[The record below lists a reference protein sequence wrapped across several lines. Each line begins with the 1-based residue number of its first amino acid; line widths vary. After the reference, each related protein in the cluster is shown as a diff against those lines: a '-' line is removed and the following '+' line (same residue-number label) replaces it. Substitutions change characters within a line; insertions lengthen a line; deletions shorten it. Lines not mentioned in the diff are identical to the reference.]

1 VAVSGFWRRF
11 RAQFGIRAPRMAVRP
26 PMPWW
31 GRVATLVV
39 TVGIVVGMWWWGFDF
54 GQIFGGVNR
63 REVEAKLSTLDSEA
77 TRLRGEAADVRIRN
91 SRLESDLA
99 MTRGAEQA
107 LSRQASDLAAENAQL
122 KEEVAFL
129 QKLVA
134 DSSKQAGLSIP
145 RLTVDAEPDGAY
157 RYNLIVVRGGNPKG
171 DFEGHVALQAAV
183 SAPDGGVQMLT
194 LPDDQ
199 PERRAS
205 LDLRFKYYQRIEGT
219 LRLPP
224 GSRLTALTARAY
236 EDGNTSPRASR
247 TLTNP

>member
-1 VAVSGFWRRF
+1 MAVSGFWQRVRT
-11 RAQFGIRAPRMAVRP
+11 RLGIGESRTAVAT

-31 GRVATLVV
+31 GRIAALVAGIAVV
-39 TVGIVVGMWWWGFDF
+39 TGMWWWGFDF
-54 GQIFGGVNR
+54 GQVFGGFDR
-63 REVEAKLSTLDSEA
+63 KEVEARLSTLDAEA
-77 TRLRGEAADVRIRN
+77 TRLRAEAADLRGRN

-99 MTRGAEQA
+99 MSRGAEQG
-107 LSRQASDLAAENAQL
+107 LSRQSSNLVTENAQL

-129 QKLVA
+129 QRLVA

-145 RLTVDAEPDGAY
+145 RLTIDVDPDGAY

-171 DFEGHVALQAAV
+171 DFEGHVALQAAL
-183 SAPDGGVQMLT
+183 SAPDGEVVTLT

-199 PERRAS
+199 PETRAG

-224 GSRLTALTARAY
+224 GSRLTALIARAY
-236 EDGNTSPRASR
+236 EDGNTSPRATRS
-247 TLTNP
+247 LTVL

>member
-1 VAVSGFWRRF
+1 VAVPGFWRRV
-11 RAQFGIRAPRMAVRP
+11 RAQFGVSEPRRASRRP
-26 PMPWW
+26 LPWW
-31 GRVATLVV
+31 GRIVTLAATLAVV
-39 TVGIVVGMWWWGFDF
+39 LGMWWWGFDL

-63 REVEAKLSTLDSEA
+63 KEVEQRLSTLDDEA
-77 TRLRGEAADVRIRN
+77 TRLRSEAAELRGHN

-99 MTRGAEQA
+99 MSRGAEQG
-107 LSRQASDLAAENAQL
+107 LSRQANDLVAENAQL

-145 RLTVDAEPDGAY
+145 RLTVDVDPDGAY

-171 DFEGHVALQAAV
+171 DFEGHVALQASL
-183 SAPDGGVQMLT
+183 SAPDSGTVTLT

-199 PERRAS
+199 PDTRAG

-219 LRLPP
+219 LRLPA
-224 GSRLTALTARAY
+224 GSRLIALTARAY
-236 EDGNTSPRASR
+236 EDGSTSPRATR
-247 TLTNP
+247 TLTSP

>member
-1 VAVSGFWRRF
+1 MAVSGFWRRV
-11 RAQFGIRAPRMAVRP
+11 RAQFDIRAPRVAVGAPR
-26 PMPWW
+26 PWW
-31 GRVATLVV
+31 GRFATLVV
-39 TVGIVVGMWWWGFDF
+39 TVVVVVGLWWWGFDF

-63 REVEAKLSTLDSEA
+63 KEVETQLSTLDAEA
-77 TRLRGEAADVRIRN
+77 ARLRTEAADLRGRN

-99 MTRGAEQA
+99 MSRGAEQG
-107 LSRQASDLAAENAQL
+107 LSRQANTLVAENAQL

-145 RLTVDAEPDGAY
+145 RLTVDVDPDGAY

-171 DFEGHVALQAAV
+171 DFEGHVALQASL
-183 SAPDGGVQMLT
+183 SAPEGGLVTLT

-199 PERRAS
+199 PETRAG

-219 LRLPP
+219 LRLPA
-224 GSRLTALTARAY
+224 GTRLTALTARAY
-236 EDGNTSPRASR
+236 EDGSTSPRATR
-247 TLTNP
+247 TLTSP

>member
-1 VAVSGFWRRF
+1 VAVTGFWRRV
-11 RAQFGIRAPRMAVRP
+11 RAQFGIRAPRRAVSA

-31 GRVATLVV
+31 ARAATLVGTIAV
-39 TVGIVVGMWWWGFDF
+39 VVGMWWWGFDF

-63 REVEAKLSTLDSEA
+63 KEVEDRLSTLDAEA
-77 TRLRGEAADVRIRN
+77 TRLRGEAADLRGSN

-99 MTRGAEQA
+99 MSRGAEQG
-107 LSRQASDLAAENAQL
+107 LSRQASSLVAENAQL

-145 RLTVDAEPDGAY
+145 RLTVDVDPDGAY

-171 DFEGHVALQAAV
+171 DFEGHVALQASV
-183 SAPDGGVQMLT
+183 SAPDGGALTLT

-199 PERRAS
+199 PETRAG

-219 LRLPP
+219 LRLPA

-236 EDGNTSPRASR
+236 EDGSTSSRATRS
-247 TLTNP
+247 LTNP